1 MAHADPELDMPNL
14 IASNRA
20 GALKRATSKGIDL
33 PDEGYLYFFGK
44 QPDGARFIVGARARP

>member
-1 MAHADPELDMPNL
+1 MPNL

-20 GALKRATSKGIDL
+20 EALKRATSKGIDV